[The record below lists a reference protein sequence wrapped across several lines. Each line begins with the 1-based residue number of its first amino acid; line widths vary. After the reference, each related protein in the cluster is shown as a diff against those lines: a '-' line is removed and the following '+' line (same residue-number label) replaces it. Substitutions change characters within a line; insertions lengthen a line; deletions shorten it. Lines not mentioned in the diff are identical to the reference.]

1 MTHPGDLFVR
11 SMNAELAKHPHLLEI
26 TPKLAK
32 ADPPEILF
40 RARLKG
46 YYLCNHICRVWVLE
60 CLREARGRGEF
71 FVKWVDPETGKN
83 HDGTRHF
90 AHFFTIKYLTLHKPG
105 MSVIFDNNG
114 ALRSTSVHVTKIRNY
129 VWAHRHALARR
140 CHDMSKQ
147 MYCNKKYTP
156 NVWKPLHEFL
166 YKHPTC
172 TQLRISRLL
181 MFTKADDDLHVV
193 VAKCLWQLA
202 NAPNLPWGRAAV
214 QPNAYS
220 VIPIAEKVYHV
231 RIRIRLNT
239 VLLLLF
245 FF

>member
-1 MTHPGDLFVR
+1 MTLLEDLWTK
-11 SMNAELAKHPHLLEI
+11 SLDAECAKHPHLLTI
-26 TPKLAK
+26 TPKLVN

-40 RARLKG
+40 RSRLKG
-46 YYLCNHICRVWVLE
+46 YYLCNHLCRIWVLE
-60 CLREARGRGEF
+60 CLRAARGRGEF
-71 FVKWVDPETGKN
+71 FVKWVNPTNGEN

-90 AHFFTIKYLTLHKPG
+90 AHFFTIFYLKLHKPG
-105 MSVIFDNNG
+105 MSVAFDSNG

-156 NVWKPLHEFL
+156 DVWKPLHEFL
-166 YKHPTC
+166 YKHSTC
-172 TQLRISRLL
+172 TQLRISRL
-181 MFTKADDDLHVV
+181 MAFTKADDDLHVV
-193 VAKCLWQLA
+193 VAKCLWRLA

-214 QPNAYS
+214 QPNTYS
-220 VIPIAEKVYHV
+220 VIPIAEKVHNV
-231 RIRIRLNT
+231 RICIRLIT
-239 VLLLLF
+239 VIVF